1 MSDDLMRTVITQLLG
16 ETEHPYPDTR
26 PLFRGLT
33 NVSQIQFGDEV
44 STGADID
51 VDTDGAPRAVIVF
64 NETDPTLAI
73 KLYGMAGEY
82 AMKLTDAPAL
92 TFSDDVIELKAGGFE
107 IGTDADMNPAGG
119 EVLRWAAI
127 I

>member
-1 MSDDLMRTVITQLLG
+1 MSNDILRSVISQLTG

-26 PLFRGLT
+26 PLFRGMT
-33 NVSQIQFGDEV
+33 NVAQIQFGV
-44 STGADID
+44 AASTGADIN
-51 VDTDGAPRAVIVF
+51 VDTDGNPRAVIVF

-92 TFSDDVIELKAGGFE
+92 TFSNDVIELKVGGFE
-107 IGTDADMNPAGG
+107 IGTDADINPVGG

>member
-1 MSDDLMRTVITQLLG
+1 MSDDLMRTVLTQLLG
-16 ETEHPYPDTR
+16 ETEHPYPDMR
-26 PLFRGLT
+26 PLARGLT
-33 NVSQIQFGDEV
+33 NAAQIQFGNEV
-44 STGADID
+44 STGADIN
-51 VDTDGAPRAVIVF
+51 VDTDGDPRAVIVF
-64 NETDPTLAI
+64 NETDPTLAV

-92 TFSDDVIELKAGGFE
+92 TFSDDVIELKSGGFE